1 MAQIKNRSNHP
12 RFHPDDDSSE
22 PPPIFGNFFEGWSG
36 FFSSNNQEKETASPQ
51 AIHDQQ
57 QQQQQQ
63 QDYDNDRYS
72 TLSSQTASTSTR
84 HSSILLDESTIPP
97 RRKNSVQLGRQV
109 MSELLDNDNVSNA
122 IHILQQA
129 LDHLQMTRTEGED
142 KENVSKIYSQII
154 KSLCDPTIARIVDEM
169 SKNDEGR
176 VPAIQESVL
185 WRLFTKVVESGY
197 VLEASRDAHLAVVNT
212 LVDRNHK
219 SLALQAMYA
228 LPRQEWDTA
237 CYRTAVL
244 LHLLQDPKQSQE
256 AQGLLSDYGKPYLEI
271 ANPIAPNDLPPIRR
285 EMPLMQDV
293 TEQDQF
299 QLWMFYQ
306 SALSAS
312 DVEWHNTKLAYETL
326 RKQNMEALQQH
337 AEQDEGVKDWALT
350 QLQIETKKQQ
360 VDRIS
365 TDNDNTMIFVAVNN
379 SQFEYGW
386 QVYQAMGDA
395 VNDATPCIVM
405 HLCWV
410 AFRQIPLA
418 DISRRTDWEH
428 RAWSVYSR
436 FMCSEY
442 LHPEENEA
450 PGFLHDILSIAA
462 NSPEVVVDK
471 KARYTKAMSI
481 YSLLVRLHFDKL
493 LCDDRVL
500 EPILCTL
507 LYECKGSPATIVTM
521 SNKGFELWNRKL
533 ELTRGSVR
541 TSYSMLW
548 GLLVLALKS
557 GGQADLNKVL
567 VQLLERDM
575 NDVPSSLIAI
585 IQTLHDQTMCAHD
598 GCYFYDYLFR
608 CIEYTDAAAKD
619 DTSAVLLVD
628 PLGFVYDGEPTQG
641 FLDGHQRIWRTNINE
656 LQATSIS
663 MAVKTGVAKQEE
675 LVPKQMY
682 YSTKK
687 AKALVRHCLKRSEL
701 KSFT

>member
-1 MAQIKNRSNHP
+1 MAEIKSSRNRP
-12 RFHPDDDSSE
+12 RFHPDDDTSD

-36 FFSSNNQEKETASPQ
+36 FFSNN
-51 AIHDQQ
+51 HNDQDKQ
-57 QQQQQQ
+57 TTISGQQ
-63 QDYDNDRYS
+63 QDYENDRYS

-84 HSSILLDESTIPP
+84 RSSILYDDSIPP

-109 MSELLDNDNVSNA
+109 MSELLENDNVSNA
-122 IHILQQA
+122 IQILQQA
-129 LDHLQMTRTEGED
+129 LDHLQMTRTEGEN
-142 KENVSKIYSQII
+142 KEDVSKIYSQII
-154 KSLCDPTIARIVDEM
+154 KSLCDPSIARIVDEM
-169 SKNDEGR
+169 SKHDGK
-176 VPAIQESVL
+176 VPDIQESVL

-197 VLEASRDAHLAVVNT
+197 VLEREAHLAVVNT

-228 LPRQEWDTA
+228 LPRREWDTA

-271 ANPIAPNDLPPIRR
+271 ANPIAPNDLPPIRM
-285 EMPLMQDV
+285 EMPLMHEV

-312 DVEWHNTKLAYETL
+312 DEEWHNTKLAYEKL
-326 RKQNMEALQQH
+326 RKENMEALQH
-337 AEQDEGVKDWALT
+337 HEEEEGDGIKDWAMS

-386 QVYQAMGDA
+386 QVYEAMGDA

-410 AFRQIPLA
+410 AFRQIPIA
-418 DISRRTDWEH
+418 DISRRTYWEN

-462 NSPEVVVDK
+462 NSPEIVIDK

-481 YSLLVRLHFDKL
+481 YNLLVRLHFDKL

-500 EPILCTL
+500 EPVLCTL
-507 LYECKGSPATIVTM
+507 LSECKGSPANIVMM
-521 SNKGFELWNRKL
+521 SNKGFEIWNRKL
-533 ELTRGSVR
+533 EIAHSSVR

-557 GGQADLNKVL
+557 GQADLDKVL
-567 VQLLERDM
+567 VQLLEKDM

-585 IQTLHDQTMCAHD
+585 LQTLHDQTMCD
-598 GCYFYDYLFR
+598 GCYFFDYMFR
-608 CIEYTDAAAKD
+608 RIEFTDSSKE
-619 DTSAVLLVD
+619 TSAILVD
-628 PLGFVYDGEPTQG
+628 KFGFVYDGERSQG
-641 FLDGHQRIWRTNINE
+641 FLDQQPVWRTNINE

-663 MAVKTGVAKQEE
+663 MAVKMGVAKQEE

>member
-1 MAQIKNRSNHP
+1 
-12 RFHPDDDSSE
+12 
-22 PPPIFGNFFEGWSG
+22 
-36 FFSSNNQEKETASPQ
+36 
-51 AIHDQQ
+51 
-57 QQQQQQ
+57 
-63 QDYDNDRYS
+63 
-72 TLSSQTASTSTR
+72 
-84 HSSILLDESTIPP
+84 
-97 RRKNSVQLGRQV
+97 
-109 MSELLDNDNVSNA
+109 
-122 IHILQQA
+122 
-129 LDHLQMTRTEGED
+129 
-142 KENVSKIYSQII
+142 
-154 KSLCDPTIARIVDEM
+154 
-169 SKNDEGR
+169 
-176 VPAIQESVL
+176 
-185 WRLFTKVVESGY
+185 
-197 VLEASRDAHLAVVNT
+197 
-212 LVDRNHK
+212 
-219 SLALQAMYA
+219 MYA
-228 LPRQEWDTA
+228 LPRREWDTA

-271 ANPIAPNDLPPIRR
+271 ANPIAPNDLPPIRM
-285 EMPLMQDV
+285 EMPLMHEV

-312 DVEWHNTKLAYETL
+312 DEEWHNTKLAYEKL
-326 RKQNMEALQQH
+326 RKENMEALQH
-337 AEQDEGVKDWALT
+337 HEEEEGDGIKDWAMS

-386 QVYQAMGDA
+386 QVYEAMGDA

-410 AFRQIPLA
+410 AFRQIPIA
-418 DISRRTDWEH
+418 DISRRTYWEN

-462 NSPEVVVDK
+462 NSPEIVIDK

-481 YSLLVRLHFDKL
+481 YNLLVRLHFDKL

-500 EPILCTL
+500 EPVLCTL
-507 LYECKGSPATIVTM
+507 LSECKGSPANIVMM
-521 SNKGFELWNRKL
+521 SNKGFEIWNRKL
-533 ELTRGSVR
+533 EIAHSSVR

-557 GGQADLNKVL
+557 GQADLDKVL
-567 VQLLERDM
+567 VQLLEKDM

-585 IQTLHDQTMCAHD
+585 LQTLHDQTMCD
-598 GCYFYDYLFR
+598 GCYFFDYMFR
-608 CIEYTDAAAKD
+608 RIEFTDSSKE
-619 DTSAVLLVD
+619 TSAILVD
-628 PLGFVYDGEPTQG
+628 KFGFVYDGERSQG
-641 FLDGHQRIWRTNINE
+641 FLDQQPVWRTNINE

-663 MAVKTGVAKQEE
+663 MAVKMGVAKQEE

>member
-1 MAQIKNRSNHP
+1 M
-12 RFHPDDDSSE
+12 
-22 PPPIFGNFFEGWSG
+22 
-36 FFSSNNQEKETASPQ
+36 
-51 AIHDQQ
+51 
-57 QQQQQQ
+57 
-63 QDYDNDRYS
+63 
-72 TLSSQTASTSTR
+72 
-84 HSSILLDESTIPP
+84 
-97 RRKNSVQLGRQV
+97 V
-109 MSELLDNDNVSNA
+109 NA
-122 IHILQQA
+122 
-129 LDHLQMTRTEGED
+129 
-142 KENVSKIYSQII
+142 
-154 KSLCDPTIARIVDEM
+154 
-169 SKNDEGR
+169 
-176 VPAIQESVL
+176 
-185 WRLFTKVVESGY
+185 
-197 VLEASRDAHLAVVNT
+197 

-228 LPRQEWDTA
+228 LPRREWDTS

-271 ANPIAPNDLPPIRR
+271 ANPIAPNDLPPIRM
-285 EMPLMQDV
+285 EMPLMNEV

-306 SALSAS
+306 SALSGS
-312 DVEWHNTKLAYETL
+312 DEEWHNTKLAYEEL
-326 RKQNMEALQQH
+326 RKENMEAIQQH
-337 AEQDEGVKDWALT
+337 EEEGDGVKDWALT

-410 AFRQIPLA
+410 AFRQIPIA
-418 DISRRTDWEH
+418 DISRRTSWEN
-428 RAWSVYSR
+428 RAWTVYSR

-462 NSPEVVVDK
+462 NSPEIVIDK
-471 KARYTKAMSI
+471 KARYTKAMSV
-481 YSLLVRLHFDKL
+481 YNLLVRLHFDKL

-507 LYECKGSPATIVTM
+507 LYECKGSPSNIVMM
-521 SNKGFELWNRKL
+521 SNKGFEIWNRKL
-533 ELTRGSVR
+533 EIAHSSVR

-557 GGQADLNKVL
+557 GQADLDKVF
-567 VQLLERDM
+567 VQLLEKDM
-575 NDVPSSLIAI
+575 NDVPSSIIAI
-585 IQTLHDQTMCAHD
+585 IQTIHDQSMCE
-598 GCYFYDYLFR
+598 GCYFFDYMFR
-608 CIEYTDAAAKD
+608 RIEFTDSTKETQPVMMD
-619 DTSAVLLVD
+619 KLGLVHH
-628 PLGFVYDGEPTQG
+628 GEPVKQE
-641 FLDGHQRIWRTNINE
+641 FLHKQQNWRTNINE

-663 MAVKTGVAKQEE
+663 MAVKMGVAKQEE

>member
-1 MAQIKNRSNHP
+1 MLI
-12 RFHPDDDSSE
+12 D
-22 PPPIFGNFFEGWSG
+22 
-36 FFSSNNQEKETASPQ
+36 T
-51 AIHDQQ
+51 
-57 QQQQQQ
+57 
-63 QDYDNDRYS
+63 
-72 TLSSQTASTSTR
+72 
-84 HSSILLDESTIPP
+84 
-97 RRKNSVQLGRQV
+97 
-109 MSELLDNDNVSNA
+109 
-122 IHILQQA
+122 
-129 LDHLQMTRTEGED
+129 
-142 KENVSKIYSQII
+142 
-154 KSLCDPTIARIVDEM
+154 
-169 SKNDEGR
+169 
-176 VPAIQESVL
+176 
-185 WRLFTKVVESGY
+185 
-197 VLEASRDAHLAVVNT
+197 
-212 LVDRNHK
+212 NHK

-228 LPRQEWDTA
+228 LPRREWDTA
-237 CYRTAVL
+237 CYQTAIL

-256 AQGLLSDYGKPYLEI
+256 AQGLLSDYGKPYLEV
-271 ANPIAPNDLPPIRR
+271 ANPIAPNDLPPIRM
-285 EMPLMQDV
+285 EMPLMQEV

-299 QLWMFYQ
+299 QLWMYYQ
-306 SALSAS
+306 SALSVS
-312 DVEWHNTKLAYETL
+312 DEKWHNTKLAYEKL
-326 RKQNMEALQQH
+326 RNENMESLQQH
-337 AEQDEGVKDWALT
+337 QEEGDNVKDWAMT
-350 QLQIETKKQQ
+350 QLQIETRKQQ

-410 AFRQIPLA
+410 AFRQIPIA
-418 DISRRTDWEH
+418 DISRRTYWED

-442 LHPEENEA
+442 LHPDENEA

-462 NSPEVVVDK
+462 NSPEIAIDK
-471 KARYTKAMSI
+471 KARYIKAMSI

-507 LYECKGSPATIVTM
+507 LYECKGSPANIVTM
-521 SNKGFELWNRKL
+521 SNKGFEIWNRKL
-533 ELTRGSVR
+533 EIAHASVR

-557 GGQADLNKVL
+557 GQADLDKVF
-567 VQLLERDM
+567 VQLLEKDM

-585 IQTLHDQTMCAHD
+585 IQTIHDQTMCD
-598 GCYFYDYLFR
+598 GCYFLDYMFQR
-608 CIEYTDAAAKD
+608 IEFTDSAEE
-619 DTSAVLLVD
+619 TSAVLMD
-628 PLGFVYDGEPTQG
+628 KLGFVYAGEPKPA
-641 FLDGHQRIWRTNINE
+641 FLDRQPVWRTNINE
-656 LQATSIS
+656 LQATSI
-663 MAVKTGVAKQEE
+663 AVAAKMGVAKQEE

>member
-1 MAQIKNRSNHP
+1 MAEIKSSRNRP
-12 RFHPDDDSSE
+12 RFHPDDDTSD

-36 FFSSNNQEKETASPQ
+36 FFSNN
-51 AIHDQQ
+51 HNDQDKQ
-57 QQQQQQ
+57 TTISGQQ
-63 QDYDNDRYS
+63 QDYENDRYS

-84 HSSILLDESTIPP
+84 RSSILYDDSIPP

-109 MSELLDNDNVSNA
+109 MSELLENDNVSNA
-122 IHILQQA
+122 IQILQQA
-129 LDHLQMTRTEGED
+129 LDHLQMTRTEGEN
-142 KENVSKIYSQII
+142 KEDVSKIYSQII
-154 KSLCDPTIARIVDEM
+154 KSLCDPSIARIVDEM
-169 SKNDEGR
+169 SKHDGK
-176 VPAIQESVL
+176 VPDIQESVL

-197 VLEASRDAHLAVVNT
+197 VLEAKRSSFSGGQHT
-212 LVDRNHK
+212 G
-219 SLALQAMYA
+219 
-228 LPRQEWDTA
+228 RQKPQIA
-237 CYRTAVL
+237 CTSS
-244 LHLLQDPKQSQE
+244 HDPKQSQE

-271 ANPIAPNDLPPIRR
+271 ANPIAPNDLPPIRM
-285 EMPLMQDV
+285 EMPLMHEV

-312 DVEWHNTKLAYETL
+312 DEEWHNTKLAYEKL
-326 RKQNMEALQQH
+326 RKENMEALQH
-337 AEQDEGVKDWALT
+337 HEEEEGDGIKDWAMS

-386 QVYQAMGDA
+386 QVYEAMGDA

-410 AFRQIPLA
+410 AFRQIPIA
-418 DISRRTDWEH
+418 DISRRTYWEN

-462 NSPEVVVDK
+462 NSPEIVIDK

-481 YSLLVRLHFDKL
+481 YNLLVRLHFDKL

-500 EPILCTL
+500 EPVLCTL
-507 LYECKGSPATIVTM
+507 LSECKGSPANIVMM
-521 SNKGFELWNRKL
+521 SNKGFEIWNRKL
-533 ELTRGSVR
+533 EIAHSSVR

-557 GGQADLNKVL
+557 GQADLDKVL
-567 VQLLERDM
+567 VQLLEKDM

-585 IQTLHDQTMCAHD
+585 LQTLHDQTMCD
-598 GCYFYDYLFR
+598 GCYFFDYMFR
-608 CIEYTDAAAKD
+608 RIEFTDSSKE
-619 DTSAVLLVD
+619 TSAILVD
-628 PLGFVYDGEPTQG
+628 KFGFVYDGERSQG
-641 FLDGHQRIWRTNINE
+641 FLDQQPVWRTNINE

-663 MAVKTGVAKQEE
+663 MAVKMGVAKQEE